1 MGSFL
6 KTLAIA
12 AGAGVAFGLCT
23 SLQPK
28 ENGSRR
34 ASRGESVP
42 RPAGPDAAPASG
54 VFDGSIDISPLLD
67 RLEAIERRFE
77 ATAAVAAPPAPAVSE
92 LTRRIDAQDAEIGR
106 LREMVDVRAN
116 EIQGRLEAEMDERH
130 RRALETIEKT
140 VEFKISERIAALE
153 RALGEQS
160 ASIDALRTRAQETD
174 SNLQRLIVAIERLCE
189 RTQVLQTPAPVPVP
203 VPAPGPVVVPFSA
216 HLEEVIETEVDP
228 AAVFRSD
235 VFREVEPAEPKKARF
250 ALTRIF
256 GTIALMTIMTVAA
269 QVLS

>member
-28 ENGSRR
+28 TGGN
-34 ASRGESVP
+34 
-42 RPAGPDAAPASG
+42 RPAVRREPFRPADTLNSS
-54 VFDGSIDISPLLD
+54 VIDGSIDIGPLLD
-67 RLEAIERRFE
+67 RLESIERRFE
-77 ATAAVAAPPAPAVSE
+77 AAAAVTAPPAPAVSE
-92 LTRRIDAQDAEIGR
+92 LTRRINAQDAEIVR
-106 LREMVDVRAN
+106 LREMVDVRAA

-130 RRALETIEKT
+130 KRALETIEKT
-140 VEFKISERIAALE
+140 VEFKISERITGLE

-189 RTQVLQTPAPVPVP
+189 RTQVLQAPAPLPAS
-203 VPAPGPVVVPFSA
+203 APGPVVRPFSA

-235 VFREVEPAEPKKARF
+235 VFREVEPAGEPKKARF

-256 GTIALMTIMTVAA
+256 GMLAGGMLALMTVMTVAA
-269 QVLS
+269 QVLT

>member
-23 SLQPK
+23 SLQPSQA
-28 ENGSRR
+28 GSRL
-34 ASRGESVP
+34 AP
-42 RPAGPDAAPASG
+42 RRQPVRPEDTPKCS

-67 RLEAIERRFE
+67 RLESIERRFD
-77 ATAAVAAPPAPAVSE
+77 ATAATPPPVAAVSE

-106 LREMVDVRAN
+106 LRDMVDIRAA

-130 RRALETIEKT
+130 QRALETIEKT
-140 VEFKISERIAALE
+140 VEFKVSERIAALE

-189 RTQVLQTPAPVPVP
+189 RTQVLQSPVPTPVP

-235 VFREVEPAEPKKARF
+235 VFREVEPAAEPKKARF

-256 GTIALMTIMTVAA
+256 GMLASLITVMTVAA
-269 QVLS
+269 RVLS